1 MITGPD
7 IIMGLILMLI
17 GGATLLIMLAII
29 WQAIRMINKIIYE
42 VR

>member
-17 GGATLLIMLAII
+17 GGGVLLLMLAVIH
-29 WQAIRMINKIIYE
+29 QAIRMINKIIYE

>member
-7 IIMGLILMLI
+7 IIMGLILMALI
-17 GGATLLIMLAII
+17 GAGILIMLAVI
-29 WQAIRMINKIIYE
+29 WTAIRMINKIIYE